1 MLDDRRSQVL
11 KALVEEYIREGEPV
25 SSGSVLER
33 SGLDVSSATIRNDL
47 ARLESYGFVE
57 QPHTSSGR
65 VPTHQGYRFYVDHL
79 APTRL
84 REGTRDQIDSF
95 FHDVHRQ
102 VSELLRDTST
112 FVSELTTYPSIIV
125 GPGATSEVVTQIRLI
140 PLGGTVVLAVAV
152 ADTGSVHQEFVDIGM
167 MPDLDTLEAAER
179 LIVAAYEGRPLDDP
193 LDTHLLMSDL
203 PAVVRR
209 VVGPVSKQL
218 VAAREHE
225 REVYVGGTAQM
236 ASLWNDLTMVQS
248 LLELIDQQASLVDL
262 VTDDEEGTHVRFG
275 PDLGDVDDLAV
286 VTTTYELPSGGTGRI
301 GVMGPMRMNYRR
313 TIRVVEQVSEKLS
326 DGSGAEK

>member
-79 APTRL
+79 APARL

-95 FHDVHRQ
+95 FHDVHRH

-152 ADTGSVHQEFVDIGM
+152 ADNGSVHQEFVDIGM
-167 MPDLDTLEAAER
+167 TPDIDTLEAAER
-179 LIVAAYEGRPLDDP
+179 LIVAAYEGRTLDDP

-218 VAAREHE
+218 VAARGPE

-262 VTDDEEGTHVRFG
+262 LTDDEEGTHVRFG

-313 TIRVVEQVSEKLS
+313 TIRVVEQVSEKLG
-326 DGSGAEK
+326 DGSGGEK

>member
-11 KALVEEYIREGEPV
+11 KALVEEYIRDGEPV

-47 ARLESYGFVE
+47 ARLESYGFAIK
-57 QPHTSSGR
+57 PHTSAGR
-65 VPTHQGYRFYVDHL
+65 IPTHQGYRFYVDHL
-79 APTRL
+79 APTKL

-95 FHDVHRQ
+95 FHEVHRQ
-102 VSELLRDTST
+102 VSDLLRDTST
-112 FVSELTTYPSIIV
+112 FVSDLTTYPSVIV
-125 GPGATSEVVTQIRLI
+125 GPGSTSEIVAQIRLI

-152 ADTGSVHQEFVDIGM
+152 ADNGSVHQEFVDIGM
-167 MPDLDTLEAAER
+167 TPDRETLESAER

-193 LDTHLLMSDL
+193 LDPQLLMSDF

-218 VAAREHE
+218 VAAKGHE

-262 VTDDEEGTHVRFG
+262 MTDAEEGTQVKFG
-275 PDLGDVDDLAV
+275 PDIGDVDDLAV

-313 TIRVVEQVSEKLS
+313 TIRVVEQVSEKLG
-326 DGSGAEK
+326 DETGTET

>member
-25 SSGSVLER
+25 SSGSVPER
-33 SGLDVSSATIRNDL
+33 SELDVSSATIRNDL

-79 APTRL
+79 APARL

-112 FVSELTTYPSIIV
+112 FVSELTTYPSVII
-125 GPGATSEVVTQIRLI
+125 GPGATSEIVTQIRLI

-152 ADTGSVHQEFVDIGM
+152 ADNGSVHQEFVDIGM
-167 MPDLDTLEAAER
+167 SPDLETLEAAER
-179 LIVAAYEGRPLDDP
+179 LIVAAYEGRTLDNPLDP
-193 LDTHLLMSDL
+193 HLLMSDL
-203 PAVVRR
+203 PSVVRR
-209 VVGPVSKQL
+209 VVGPVSQQL
-218 VAAREHE
+218 VAARGHE

-275 PDLGDVDDLAV
+275 PDLGDVDDLAI

-313 TIRVVEQVSEKLS
+313 TIRVVEQVSEKLG
-326 DGSGAEK
+326 DDSGAET